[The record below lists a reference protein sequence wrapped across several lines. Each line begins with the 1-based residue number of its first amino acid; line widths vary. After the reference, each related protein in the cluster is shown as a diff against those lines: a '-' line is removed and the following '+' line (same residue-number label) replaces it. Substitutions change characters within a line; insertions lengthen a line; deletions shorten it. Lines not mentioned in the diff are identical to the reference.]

1 MTEIVCQNDLT
12 YLELDNDTARPARK
26 PIIPEAACTL
36 YVNGQRW
43 VTLLCTPSDLDA
55 LALGFLCTE
64 GLIRSLDDVADYVVR
79 ERGEVG
85 VEIRLK
91 RQDVVLPQRLRLT
104 SGCAGGVTFYD
115 LVAAHH
121 RLNTGLHLVPA
132 QVYDGMARLLAQ
144 HADLY
149 HEMGGFHMS
158 ALGDGEDLLLSAY
171 DVGRHNTLDKIAGL
185 SLLRGI
191 PTKGRFLLTTGR
203 VSTEMLSKAASMG
216 VPLVASRNSPTYT
229 AVRLAREWGMT
240 LCGYVRGRRMHI
252 YSAPE
257 RLGFGAEGTPFAL
270 SISRCDA
277 TAMWSSSERAMPP
290 ARQSDSL
297 Q

>member
-1 MTEIVCQNDLT
+1 MDIVCPNDLT
-12 YLELDNDTARPARK
+12 YLELSDDTARPASK

-43 VTLLCTPSDLDA
+43 VTLLCTPNDLDA
-55 LALGFLCTE
+55 LALGFLRTE

-115 LVAAHH
+115 LAAAHH
-121 RLNTGLHLVPA
+121 RLNTGLRLTPA
-132 QVYDGMARLLAQ
+132 QVYNGMARLLAQ
-144 HADLY
+144 NADLY
-149 HEMGGFHMS
+149 HEMGGFHMA
-158 ALGDGEDLLLSAY
+158 ALGDGDDLLLSTY

-191 PTKGRFLLTTGR
+191 PTRGRFLLTTGR
-203 VSTEMLSKAASMG
+203 ISTEMLSKAASMAA
-216 VPLVASRNSPTYT
+216 PLVASRNSPTYM

-240 LCGYVRGRRMHI
+240 VCGYVRGRRMHI

-257 RLGFGAEGTPFAL
+257 RLGLAGDGAPL
-270 SISRCDA
+270 V
-277 TAMWSSSERAMPP
+277 
-290 ARQSDSL
+290 DSL
-297 Q
+297 AHPSAACAQIAE